1 MKPFPLYFFSTFLV
15 SLFLSGCEKMLTPC
29 EEQQMWRSDAFH
41 QVRFS
46 CDPQIEDFYFTGLIN
61 GKRVCYYNGYGD
73 YEARTGLWSRTVT
86 DGPTLSPSSLPLS
99 AAKYLTF
106 GIKPR
111 KGLLELGDQRLM
123 EAVVISSPLVSADSS
138 WSYIAKKYLLPGQL
152 ALQND
157 MTGEQEGFNVSI
169 EIRYRR
175 PGSIPGHYFHVSAET
190 AGGRQENSRLEV
202 VEWETYSE
210 FGWDYYRIVLEI
222 ECQLYGRDCYSQA
235 ADLRY
240 RLTEG
245 RLVMVVAVPE

>member
-1 MKPFPLYFFSTFLV
+1 MRPFLPLYYFSTFLV
-15 SLFLSGCEKMLTPC
+15 SLFFLSGCEKILDPC
-29 EEQQMWRSDAFH
+29 EEQLMNRSDAFH

-46 CDPQIEDFYFTGLIN
+46 CEPQIEDFYFTGMIN
-61 GKRVCYYNGYGD
+61 GKRVCYYNGYDD
-73 YEARTGLWSRTVT
+73 YEARTGMWSRTVT
-86 DGPTLSPSSLPLS
+86 DGPTLSPSTLPLS
-99 AAKYLTF
+99 AARYLTF

-111 KGLLELGDQRLM
+111 KGLEDKKNLM
-123 EAVVISSPLVSADSS
+123 ASVVISSPAVPADSS

-157 MTGEQEGFNVSI
+157 MTGEKEGFNVSV
-169 EIRYRR
+169 EIPYRR
-175 PGSIPGHYFHVSAET
+175 AGSISGHFIVTAET